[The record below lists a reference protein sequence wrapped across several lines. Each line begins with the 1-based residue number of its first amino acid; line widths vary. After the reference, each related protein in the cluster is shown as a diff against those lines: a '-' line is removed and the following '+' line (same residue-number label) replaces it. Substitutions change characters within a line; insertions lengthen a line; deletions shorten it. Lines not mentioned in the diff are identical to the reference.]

1 MNSQVDRMLKALEWF
16 KDWSNYL
23 LVTTVAAAGWVASN
37 DNIFSS
43 SWLKAACIWS
53 FGISIIFGI
62 LTLALI
68 PLIAQRINESHK
80 SIYGVRADFSLFRRP
95 CKAYLTQACRPQHI
109 SFMAGIVFYCLGT
122 ASENRVGVA
131 VAILAILFWFF
142 SKPKFGDES

>member
-1 MNSQVDRMLKALEWF
+1 MDHIDQKLKALEWF

-23 LVTTVAAAGWVASN
+23 LVTTVAATGWVAY
-37 DNIFSS
+37 DKNISWS
-43 SWLKAACIWS
+43 PWLKAACIWS

-80 SIYGVRADFSLFRRP
+80 SIYGVRADFSFFGWSP
-95 CKAYLTQACRPQHI
+95 KAYLTQACRPQHV

-122 ASENRVGVA
+122 AGANRVVA
-131 VAILAILFWFF
+131 FIVVLAILYGFF